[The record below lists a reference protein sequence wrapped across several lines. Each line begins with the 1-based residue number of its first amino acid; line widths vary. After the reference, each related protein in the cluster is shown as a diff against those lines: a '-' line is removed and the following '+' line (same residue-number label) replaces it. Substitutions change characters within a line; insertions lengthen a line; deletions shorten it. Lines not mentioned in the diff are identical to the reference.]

1 MDRRNLV
8 AGLPG
13 DAAHALSIRLR
24 GSGPPGHDGDPRCRA
39 RRHSPGDHGAGRMV
53 GRPDRILAGLERI
66 PGPRP
71 VPDRRLAERRRRRLG
86 RTPGRPGPGR
96 GRLHRSGR
104 GLCLRRR
111 TGRHHSTGPGHACGR
126 ARGWRRLRRHSRPV
140 RSRRAGASGR
150 TPRRP
155 HDRPTGAAVGRG
167 PGRRPVRRRR
177 RRGPLRG
184 AGRPLRR
191 PVAQPRPGPRRRHR
205 AASRRHRRRHPARR
219 RWRTSGPGPA
229 PLPRNPAPDRLGR
242 QHPDRRR
249 RARGPSGRRIG
260 SGRRP
265 DRDLL
270 SPRRR
275 SPGRGRG
282 RSRPAGPVR
291 RRRPGRRDLRPP
303 AGSGASVD
311 RGPGSSGRERRH
323 FPGTGGP
330 FGRPDPGRRRSGRPG
345 RGPGGPDSGGGGSD
359 LGGTGPVARPLRRM
373 GRPEE
378 PGRRR

>member
-155 HDRPTGAAVGRG
+155 HDRPTATAPTRRATPPWAAPPPPRG
-167 PGRRPVRRRR
+167 VAAPPTPTSCAPSMANVRPW
-177 RRGPLRG
+177 PC
-184 AGRPLRR
+184 APSTK
-191 PVAQPRPGPRRRHR
+191 PRP
-205 AASRRHRRRHPARR
+205 
-219 RWRTSGPGPA
+219 
-229 PLPRNPAPDRLGR
+229 
-242 QHPDRRR
+242 
-249 RARGPSGRRIG
+249 
-260 SGRRP
+260 
-265 DRDLL
+265 
-270 SPRRR
+270 
-275 SPGRGRG
+275 
-282 RSRPAGPVR
+282 
-291 RRRPGRRDLRPP
+291 
-303 AGSGASVD
+303 
-311 RGPGSSGRERRH
+311 
-323 FPGTGGP
+323 
-330 FGRPDPGRRRSGRPG
+330 
-345 RGPGGPDSGGGGSD
+345 
-359 LGGTGPVARPLRRM
+359 
-373 GRPEE
+373 
-378 PGRRR
+378 